1 MRVVL
6 ILLGGL
12 LLAGCGAKSSGPL
25 SLYFLSSSRF
35 TSGNRTSVGAGDT
48 LATSLYALTN
58 DQGNQVTHFRAT
70 VAYTPRREPFAY
82 PTQLTLFINNVQAD
96 PEVTYLDTTLTGT
109 DFLYTSVFGARTTTG
124 TERWTFTAQ
133 DKDGNSSVRSFV
145 LAVRRADSTNLYHDY
160 TLRLRVPASGVSA
173 RRFLDL
179 KSGLALPA
187 YSVVG
192 QVPSPSLQQL
202 TDVIVLP
209 DGLRLV
215 SPDTLSATSS
225 LLRLSDSRWPAG
237 NRRSTRFQLTTLS
250 PTDFTSA
257 RDSVAIQGQFTGPGR
272 AYVQA
277 LALDQVYAFRTFR
290 PDGVTPIYGLMRV
303 LSVPNGTSAVGLQL
317 QIRLAK
323 RRRRAGEL

>member
-1 MRVVL
+1 MRVLLVL
-6 ILLGGL
+6 LSAL

-25 SLYFLSSSRF
+25 DVFFISSSRF

-48 LATSLYALTN
+48 LATRLYALTN
-58 DQGNQVTHFRAT
+58 DQSNQLTRFKVT

-82 PTQLTLFINNVQAD
+82 PTQLSLFINNVQPD

-109 DFLYTSVFGARTTTG
+109 DFLYTSVFGARTTAG

-133 DKDGNSSVRSFV
+133 DKAGNSASRFFV
-145 LAVRRADSTNLYHDY
+145 LAVRRADSTNIYHDY
-160 TLRLRVPASGVSA
+160 TLRLRVPATGVSA
-173 RRFLDL
+173 RRFIDL

-192 QVPSPSLQQL
+192 QVTNPTLQQL

-215 SPDTLSATSS
+215 SPDTLSATSP
-225 LLRLSDSRWPAG
+225 LLRLSDLRWPAS
-237 NRRSTRFQLTTLS
+237 NRRSTRFQLTALT
-250 PTDFTSA
+250 PTGFTSA
-257 RDSVAIQGQFTGPGR
+257 RDSVAIRGQFTGPGR
-272 AYVQA
+272 AYVAA

-290 PDGVTPIYGLMRV
+290 ADGVTPVYGLMRV

-323 RRRRAGEL
+323 RRRLAGEL